1 MKASWTQGLTKEQG
15 DILRQDFVSSIAL
28 RMRLNDMLVVKQEEC
43 RKAARSKLTYE
54 NPNWA
59 YVQADAIG
67 YERAISDIISLILD
81 KSVQK

>member
-1 MKASWTQGLTKEQG
+1 MKASWTQGLTKDKA
-15 DILRQDFVSSIAL
+15 DILRQDFVSSVGL
-28 RMRLNDMLVVKQEEC
+28 RLRLNDLLEAKQDEV
-43 RKAARSKLTYE
+43 RKTARSKVTYD

-81 KSVQK
+81 KNVQ